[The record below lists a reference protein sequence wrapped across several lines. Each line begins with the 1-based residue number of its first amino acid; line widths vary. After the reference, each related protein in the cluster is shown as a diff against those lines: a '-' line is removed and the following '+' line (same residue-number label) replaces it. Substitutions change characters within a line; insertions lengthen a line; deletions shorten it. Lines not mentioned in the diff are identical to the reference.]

1 LLTGTASCESSS
13 KQSMRKTLRT
23 TSTSVEDHAPA
34 VEGEEES
41 ALNRVDS
48 QGALK
53 EKPEEPRDQPRLGQ
67 SGQQWTEAEDQ
78 AGQGHWASGL

>member
-1 LLTGTASCESSS
+1 
-13 KQSMRKTLRT
+13 MRKTLRT
-23 TSTSVEDHAPA
+23 TSTSVEDHTPA

-48 QGALK
+48 QGGLK
-53 EKPEEPRDQPRLGQ
+53 EKPEEPQDQPS